1 MIRLFSQYVSPK
13 SLLLAALEAVLIAL
27 SLVFAVRLRFWNN
40 AVEFQAYTDLPHFAW
55 QTAVVVVIYQVC
67 FYCNDLYDSQPTER
81 RDDEALRLG
90 QSLGAASLLLGLL
103 YYLIPSL
110 LVGHGVFLLNMVL
123 AGSFLLLSRMALDRL
138 WLAAPAQNILILGV
152 GPLASTVAREIT
164 ARQDLKL
171 RLVGFVQEG
180 PIAPGQSHVVFGRP
194 LVGATAELESLVEKN
209 RVSRIIV
216 AIEDRR
222 GTLPT
227 AALVRLRVRGIGV
240 EDSHS
245 AIAGLTGRV
254 WLSTVLPSWF
264 VFSDGF
270 HRSPMTAWVK
280 RTLDICFGVLGFLLA
295 LPIMLLVALV
305 VKLDSKG
312 PVFYRQIRVGW
323 KGRHFEILKFRSMR
337 VDAEKQN
344 GAQWAVVNDP
354 RITRAGK
361 YLRKF
366 RLDELPQFVNVIR
379 GDMSFVGPRPERPG
393 FVADLSEEIPYY
405 DERHSV
411 RPGLTGWAQV
421 QYRYG
426 ASVDDSYRKLEYDL
440 FYLKNMSLLF
450 DCAIIFQTIRIVLAG
465 QQGR

>member
-1 MIRLFSQYVSPK
+1 MIRLFSQYISPK

-27 SLVFAVRLRFWNN
+27 SLVFAVRLRFWNSTV
-40 AVEFQAYTDLPHFAW
+40 AFQAYTDLPHFAW
-55 QTAVVVVIYQVC
+55 QAVVVVLIFQMC
-67 FYCNDLYDSQPTER
+67 FYCNNLYDSHSTER
-81 RDDEALRLG
+81 RDDEALRLA

-103 YYLIPSL
+103 YCLVPSL
-110 LVGHGVFLLNMVL
+110 LVGHGVFLLNMIL
-123 AGSFLLLSRMALDRL
+123 AGGFLLLSRIAVDRL
-138 WLAAPAQNILILGV
+138 WLAAPAQNILVLGV

-171 RLVGFVQEG
+171 HLVGLVQET
-180 PIAPGQSHVVFGRP
+180 PASQGQPQMVFGHP
-194 LVGATAELESLVEKN
+194 LVGAVAELESLVEKH

-240 EDSHS
+240 EDSHT

-254 WLSTVLPSWF
+254 WLNTVRPSWF

-270 HRSPMTAWVK
+270 RRSRRTVLVK
-280 RTLDICFGVLGFLLA
+280 RTLDICFGVLGFLLS
-295 LPIMLLVALV
+295 LPIMLAVALA
-305 VKLDSKG
+305 VKLDSSG
-312 PVFYRQIRVGW
+312 PALYRQVRVGW
-323 KGRHFEILKFRSMR
+323 KGREFEILKFRSMR
-337 VDAEKQN
+337 VDAEGKN

-354 RITRAGK
+354 RITRIGK

-393 FVADLSEEIPYY
+393 FVADLREEIPYY

-421 QYRYG
+421 EYHYG
-426 ASVDDSYRKLEYDL
+426 ASVDDAYRKLEYDL

-450 DCAIIFQTIRIVLAG
+450 DCAIVFQTVRIVING
-465 QQGR
+465 KQGW

>member
-27 SLVFAVRLRFWNN
+27 SLVFAVRLRFWNSTV
-40 AVEFQAYTDLPHFAW
+40 AFQAYTDLPHFAW
-55 QTAVVVVIYQVC
+55 QAAVVVFIYQMC
-67 FYCNDLYDSQPTER
+67 FYCNNLYDSHSTER
-81 RDDEALRLG
+81 RDDEALRLA

-103 YYLIPSL
+103 YCLVPSL
-110 LVGHGVFLLNMVL
+110 LVGHGVFLLNMIL
-123 AGSFLLLSRMALDRL
+123 AGGFLLLSRIAVDKL
-138 WLAAPAQNILILGV
+138 WLAAPAQNILVLGV

-171 RLVGFVQEG
+171 HLVGLVQET
-180 PIAPGQSHVVFGRP
+180 PPSPGQPQMLFGHP
-194 LVGATAELESLVEKN
+194 LIGAADELESLVEKH

-245 AIAGLTGRV
+245 TIAGLTGRV
-254 WLSTVLPSWF
+254 WLNTVRPSWF

-270 HRSPMTAWVK
+270 RRSRRTALFK
-280 RTLDICFGVLGFLLA
+280 RTGDICFGVLGFILS
-295 LPIMLLVALV
+295 LPIMLAVALA

-312 PVFYRQIRVGW
+312 PALYRQVRVGW
-323 KGRHFEILKFRSMR
+323 KGREFEILKFRSMR
-337 VDAEKQN
+337 VDAEVKS

-354 RITRAGK
+354 RITRIGK

-393 FVADLSEEIPYY
+393 FVADLREEIPYY
-405 DERHSV
+405 DARHSV

-421 QYRYG
+421 EYHYG
-426 ASVDDSYRKLEYDL
+426 ASVDDAYRKLEYDL

-450 DCAIIFQTIRIVLAG
+450 DCAIVFQTVRIVINAR
-465 QQGR
+465 QGW